1 VTKHLFDHR
10 IWGNLGLLWLLT
22 LLATWAWPSVETE
35 FAHDMVLIALFVYAL
50 YRGVR
55 WVWRRARREIRIY
68 GLIRDRYLRERA
80 NGD

>member
-1 VTKHLFDHR
+1 
-10 IWGNLGLLWLLT
+10 
-22 LLATWAWPSVETE
+22 
-35 FAHDMVLIALFVYAL
+35 L